1 MDERQR
7 AEMQF
12 ALDHRGA
19 SDEELL
25 RYVQDI
31 AHTLGRRP
39 RKADVPGC
47 CYIKQRLGSWPRT
60 LEKAGLK

>member
-1 MDERQR
+1 MDERQQV
-7 AEMQF
+7 EMRF
-12 ALDHRGA
+12 ARDHRGA

-31 AHTLGRRP
+31 AQTLGKLP
-39 RKADVPGC
+39 QKADVPGC
-47 CYIKQRLGSWPRT
+47 CYIKQRLGSWPRI